1 MSAPVLWQ
9 PRWLRRGPGW
19 VVSGRLMAGKAGAR
33 IRVLIAD
40 DHPVVCRGLASIIQT
55 EPDMAVVGQAA
66 NGEQAVQ
73 MFREHKPNVTLMDLR
88 MPAMDGV
95 EAIRTIRSENA
106 DASII
111 VLTTYQGDENIHRA
125 LKAGAQS
132 YLLKGMAD
140 VELLTAIRNV
150 HAGRRYLPQPIRESL
165 ANRPPNSELSGREL
179 QILELIVKGRSNR
192 QIGETLDIAEA
203 TVKWHVNII
212 LSRLNVSHRTQAA
225 VAALSR
231 GLVEM

>member
-1 MSAPVLWQ
+1 M
-9 PRWLRRGPGW
+9 PGKTE
-19 VVSGRLMAGKAGAR
+19 AH

-95 EAIRTIRSENA
+95 EAIRAIRSENA

-111 VLTTYQGDENIHRA
+111 VLTTYQGDENIYRA

-192 QIGETLDIAEA
+192 QIGETLEIAEA

>member
-1 MSAPVLWQ
+1 MIGKTAP
-9 PRWLRRGPGW
+9 P
-19 VVSGRLMAGKAGAR
+19 

-66 NGEQAVQ
+66 NGELAVQ
-73 MFREHKPNVTLMDLR
+73 MFRAHKPNVTLMDLR

-111 VLTTYQGDENIHRA
+111 VLTTYQGDENIYRA

-132 YLLKGMAD
+132 YLLKGMED

-192 QIGETLDIAEA
+192 QIGETLEIAEA